1 MYLHRRPKFEAKAT
15 ELQHI
20 RKMQAAHPSSVDPE
34 VLASLELE
42 LEQEKLSINA
52 AMMRQLTIP
61 KGVNMWDDA
70 QEGGVNGGGSAGGK
84 NDGRAAATASAATV
98 VVTTATGGGSAGGK
112 NDGCAAA
119 TASAATVHTTTATA
133 IIASRTTEPPLFN
146 FVDAHAHRNS
156 NQERRI
162 AVAPPVGNT

>member
-70 QEGGVNGGGSAGGK
+70 QEGGVNGGGSAG
-84 NDGRAAATASAATV
+84 D
-98 VVTTATGGGSAGGK
+98 K

-119 TASAATVHTTTATA
+119 TSSAATVVATTATA

-146 FVDAHAHRNS
+146 FVDAHAQRNS